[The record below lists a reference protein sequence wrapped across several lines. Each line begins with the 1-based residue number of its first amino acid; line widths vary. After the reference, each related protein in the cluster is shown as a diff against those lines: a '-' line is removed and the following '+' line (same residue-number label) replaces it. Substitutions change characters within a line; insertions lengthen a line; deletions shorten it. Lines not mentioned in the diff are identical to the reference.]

1 MATIMTISAAELKA
15 ARKGGFKRK
24 KPKKPKQSAS
34 LHVMENWVV
43 RYNAWCKDAKHK
55 ASEHK
60 KAQKLKDQ
68 IRNART

>member
-1 MATIMTISAAELKA
+1 MTISSISAAELSE

-34 LHVMENWVV
+34 LASMENWII
-43 RYNAWCKDAKHK
+43 RYNAWIKDAKAK
-55 ASEHK
+55 ASDYK
-60 KAQKLKDQ
+60 KAKKLKDQ